1 MSYEVTITFE
11 ENYLHAVITGCS
23 SYDNAVDFWQKI
35 AATCKHHNCFNVLGE
50 QTLDNPM
57 PTMDAWNHQD
67 IFLDAGIT
75 AKFLLAWVDHNPKT
89 FEHTDFIRKVLSNR
103 DIAYGKLFS
112 DVEEAKSW
120 LLKKIASKNSGST

>member
-1 MSYEVTITFE
+1 
-11 ENYLHAVITGCS
+11 
-23 SYDNAVDFWQKI
+23 
-35 AATCKHHNCFNVLGE
+35 VLGE
-50 QTLDNPM
+50 QTLSNPM

-103 DIAYGKLFS
+103 DIGYGKLFS

-120 LLKKIASKNSGST
+120 LLKKIAGKTSTAE